1 MRTPARRRRVLTRA
15 FAVRVVQVQSAF
27 VLWVVLVA
35 SILRS
40 VDCGGEAVMCGV
52 ACRPQTSPHTRCGL
66 QRAVTRC

>member
-40 VDCGGEAVMCGV
+40 VDCGGEAAMRGV
-52 ACRPQTSPHTRCGL
+52 ARPPLHAR
-66 QRAVTRC
+66 RARPRTVAGC